1 MAATK
6 TIEDFPGA
14 YSGQGRSW
22 ERMVRGQIEV
32 LPMRDGLKPKIV
44 LKPRAPPTLKVTAAP
59 VEESDRSKYG
69 STYVGVADKTGK
81 VTPRKLARSLEDPV
95 SGVSTLPPA
104 TTVPAST
111 SGTAAGVSG
120 TPAAGHRL

>member
-32 LPMRDGLKPKIV
+32 LPLRDGLKPKLV
-44 LKPRAPPTLKVTAAP
+44 LKPRAPPTLTVTAAT

-111 SGTAAGVSG
+111 ASRASSLAS
-120 TPAAGHRL
+120 

>member
-44 LKPRAPPTLKVTAAP
+44 LQPRAPPTLRVMAAP
-59 VEESDRSKYG
+59 VGKSR
-69 STYVGVADKTGK
+69 TGASMAAH
-81 VTPRKLARSLEDPV
+81 TLAWLTR
-95 SGVSTLPPA
+95 PA
-104 TTVPAST
+104 
-111 SGTAAGVSG
+111 
-120 TPAAGHRL
+120 R